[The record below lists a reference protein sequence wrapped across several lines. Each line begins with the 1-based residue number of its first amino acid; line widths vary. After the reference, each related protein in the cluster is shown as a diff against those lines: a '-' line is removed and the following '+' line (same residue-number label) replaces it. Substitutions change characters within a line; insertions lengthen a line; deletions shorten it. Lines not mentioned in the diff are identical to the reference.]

1 MSLRRFMAACLFIAG
16 CGAGV
21 VQASVVIGSTRVIY
35 PASEKEVTVSLANRN
50 TQPVLVQAWVDT
62 GDALATPDTIKIPF
76 IVHPPMFRMEPDR
89 GHAVRLTYTG
99 DPLPDN
105 RETMYWFNALEVPPR
120 QVGAAGT
127 NHVQFALRTR
137 IKLIFR
143 PSGLPGNAAEAFK
156 QLGWKWT
163 TGAGG
168 KGVALAVTNP
178 SAYYVNF
185 ADVGLKVDG
194 VRKLVGNG
202 GMVAPGGTTTF
213 SLDPLKLADRP
224 SGDVKVSFDVI
235 DDSGASSE
243 QEAALVPRPAACS
256 VHQPDCLHSAQRSN
270 P

>member
-1 MSLRRFMAACLFIAG
+1 MSLRRFMAACLFMAG
-16 CGAGV
+16 CGASA

-35 PASEKEVTVSLANRN
+35 LSSEKVVTVSLSNWGA
-50 TQPVLVQAWVDT
+50 QPVLVQAWVDT
-62 GDALATPDTIKIPF
+62 GDALATPDTIQIPF
-76 IVHPPMFRMEPDR
+76 IVQPPMFRMEPGR

-120 QVGAAGT
+120 QVAAADA
-127 NHVQFALRTR
+127 NHVRFALRTR
-137 IKLIFR
+137 IKLVFR

-156 QLGWKWT
+156 QLGWKWA

-168 KGVALAVTNP
+168 KGIALAVTNP

-185 ADVGLKVDG
+185 ADVGLKVGG
-194 VRKLVGNG
+194 VRKLIGNG
-202 GMVAPGGTTTF
+202 GMVAPGATTTF

-224 SGDVKVSFDVI
+224 SGDVKASFDVI

-243 QEAALVPRPAACS
+243 QEAALAP
-256 VHQPDCLHSAQRSN
+256 
-270 P
+270 